1 MPQPLPPWNF
11 TTKQATRWRRRAYI
25 LMKASIPFFSTSI
38 LLKENSKIQ
47 SCFGLKIFKL
57 TKPLPPWL
65 FKGVQPSYLVRTT
78 CSLLP
83 IPPTPKINIWHDKN
97 DQSRMLSKKCKH
109 LIAVKLI
116 CSHRWISQG
125 LPGNK
130 YTNFYTEQET
140 VHLHRISI
148 T

>member
-1 MPQPLPPWNF
+1 MNEQIYREPKRNKEQENANLKYLKQTHLTCLSHFLHEISLPSKQPGEEDEHTF
-11 TTKQATRWRRRAYI
+11 

-83 IPPTPKINIWHDKN
+83 IPPTPKINI
-97 DQSRMLSKKCKH
+97 
-109 LIAVKLI
+109 
-116 CSHRWISQG
+116 
-125 LPGNK
+125 
-130 YTNFYTEQET
+130 
-140 VHLHRISI
+140 
-148 T
+148 